1 MKPLLLLLFLA
12 PFLIFAQ
19 KHDSFW
25 MLGYGNPMNNDTSG
39 VFGGVVM
46 DFNES
51 PVRIYKKNNK
61 LNFNSFCATC
71 ADSVGNILYYSNGIR
86 IYNMDDKLMENG
98 DTINPGSISI
108 WNNFKDQGY
117 PNAIGGYSI
126 PKPGADNQYYLFH
139 SAGSFINNSLV
150 ISPLYYSLIDMNK
163 NSGLGSVI
171 QKNQIIIKSTW
182 PDVSIIYPSFTKHA
196 NGRDWW
202 LLTGFENTNIVMKYL
217 ITPNGIIGPYEQTT
231 PLTLSNSTSN
241 NLLSPDGTW
250 YLRANAGDGLE
261 LFSFNRCTGELSNHQ
276 FLPKVP
282 GYFVTSG
289 SAVFSADSKKLYVS
303 DNRSTVIQFDL
314 GDGILSYSRMDTV
327 QQYDLFSD
335 PSPPFLTRYFFG
347 QLGADDKIYRATS
360 GSTSYMHVTH
370 RPDLPAP
377 LCDLENHG
385 VDLQRY
391 NSNTV
396 CYFPNY
402 RLGAWEGSP
411 CDTIQLQ
418 NPPPGF
424 VKTSYEAFLER
435 EARGTPPK
443 QVPPPDVLERLR
455 LSPPTKPD
463 NEDPF
468 DPANPKHIT
477 LRALAEKGV
486 ITWEEALRQM
496 LAE

>member
-1 MKPLLLLLFLA
+1 
-12 PFLIFAQ
+12 
-19 KHDSFW
+19 
-25 MLGYGNPMNNDTSG
+25 
-39 VFGGVVM
+39 
-46 DFNES
+46 
-51 PVRIYKKNNK
+51 
-61 LNFNSFCATC
+61 
-71 ADSVGNILYYSNGIR
+71 
-86 IYNMDDKLMENG
+86 
-98 DTINPGSISI
+98 
-108 WNNFKDQGY
+108 
-117 PNAIGGYSI
+117 
-126 PKPGADNQYYLFH
+126 
-139 SAGSFINNSLV
+139 
-150 ISPLYYSLIDMNK
+150 
-163 NSGLGSVI
+163 
-171 QKNQIIIKSTW
+171 
-182 PDVSIIYPSFTKHA
+182 
-196 NGRDWW
+196 
-202 LLTGFENTNIVMKYL
+202 MKYL

-314 GDGILSYSRMDTV
+314 SDGILSYSRMDTV
-327 QQYDLFSD
+327 QQYDLFTD
-335 PSPPFLTRYFFG
+335 PFPPFESKYFFG
-347 QLGADDKIYRATS
+347 QLGADDKIYRAAAAT
-360 GSTSYMHVTH
+360 TRPMHVVN
-370 RPDLPAP
+370 RPNLPAP
-377 LCDLENHG
+377 LCDLENRG
-385 VDLQRY
+385 LQLPRY
-391 NSNTV
+391 NNFTV

-402 RLGAWEGSP
+402 RLGVWEGSP

-496 LAE
+496 RAE

>member
-1 MKPLLLLLFLA
+1 MKYLVVLCFLFQLKGR
-12 PFLIFAQ
+12 AQ
-19 KHDSFW
+19 NHDFHW
-25 MLGYGNPMNNDTSG
+25 TLGYGNPSGSDTSG
-39 VFGGVVM
+39 VFGGVNI
-46 DFNES
+46 DFSFS
-51 PVRIYKKNNK
+51 PPKTYKINRTM
-61 LNFNSFCATC
+61 NFGLFCASC
-71 ADSVGNILYYSNGIR
+71 SDSIGQLLFYSNGIR
-86 IYNMDDKLMENG
+86 IYNKNNTLMENG
-98 DTINPGSISI
+98 DTINPVTLSI

-117 PNAIGGYSI
+117 PNPIGGYCI
-126 PKPGADNQYYLFH
+126 PIPGSKYQYYFFH
-139 SAGSFINNSLV
+139 LGIKVNIGIEFT
-150 ISPLYYSLIDMNK
+150 PLYYSLIDMTK
-163 NSGLGSVI
+163 NNGLGLVLK
-171 QKNQIIIKSTW
+171 KNIPLLEGSLIF
-182 PDVSIIYPSFTKHA
+182 PALVKHA

-202 LLTGFENTNIVMKYL
+202 LLTGFENTNVVIKYL
-217 ITPNGIIGPYEQTT
+217 ITPDGIIGPYEQTT
-231 PLTLSNSTSN
+231 PLTLSDGTSN
-241 NLLSPDGTW
+241 KLFSPDGSW
-250 YLRANAGDGLE
+250 YLSANADDGLE
-261 LFSFNRCTGELSNHQ
+261 LYSFNRCTGELSNHQ
-276 FLPKVP
+276 FLAKVP

-314 GDGILSYSRMDTV
+314 SDGILSYSRMDTV

-335 PSPPFLTRYFFG
+335 PGPPFLTRYFFG

-360 GSTSYMHVTH
+360 GSTSYMHVTN
-370 RPDLPAP
+370 RPNLPAP

-385 VDLQRY
+385 LDIPRY

-424 VKTSYEAFLER
+424 VNTQYEDFLER
-435 EARGTPPK
+435 EARFKPQK

-486 ITWEEALRQM
+486 ISQEEARRM
-496 LAE
+496 MRER